1 MPTIDICLITLTEC
15 IALVVMGAR
24 AIGSLT
30 VGQLEQ
36 KVVQPCDIHYITIV
50 DSVIF
55 CRGFDISRAAR
66 SAYSDFNEFE
76 RLFWR
81 SVYGGVF

>member
-15 IALVVMGAR
+15 IVPVVMGTR
-24 AIGSLT
+24 TVGSLT

-36 KVVQPCDIHYITIV
+36 QVIQMRGFHYITIV

-55 CRGFDISRAAR
+55 CHVFDISRAAR
-66 SAYSDFNEFE
+66 SAYSSFNGFE
-76 RLFWR
+76 RLVLEER
-81 SVYGGVF
+81 I